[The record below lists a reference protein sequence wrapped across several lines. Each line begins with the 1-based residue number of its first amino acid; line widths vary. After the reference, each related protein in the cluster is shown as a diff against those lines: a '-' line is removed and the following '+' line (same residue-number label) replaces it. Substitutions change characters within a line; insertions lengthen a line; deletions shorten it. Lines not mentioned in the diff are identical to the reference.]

1 MEYNLEQIKD
11 TLRIKYLNNLL
22 TLYKKNSNEFN
33 IIKKNIN
40 KYDNTVYDLYTATEK
55 NVESEKVSES
65 EKIDYLYLKPW
76 TKLTLIHKIIKIKEF
91 INNLE
96 INDTNKKEIL
106 KDELIEIMKN
116 KKIKNKI
123 NYDEVNGKILSISNL
138 AFENNT
144 YILKY

>member
-96 INDTNKKEIL
+96 INDINKKEIL